1 MPLFLLSLILFFRVI
16 VRAINSC
23 FVSSLFIVVVV
34 ELVVVSVVHIGL
46 IRSDTGHML
55 YTRTLYGL
63 KLYLNAT
70 SGAICLLS

>member
-1 MPLFLLSLILFFRVI
+1 MTLFLLSLFLLFRFI
-16 VRAINSC
+16 VRAIISPIY
-23 FVSSLFIVVVV
+23 IVVFV

>member
-1 MPLFLLSLILFFRVI
+1 MPLFKCPFNYFYCFLFLELLL
-16 VRAINSC
+16 A
-23 FVSSLFIVVVV
+23 LFIIVFV
-34 ELVVVSVVHIGL
+34 ELVVVSVIHIGL
-46 IRSDTGHML
+46 ISDTGHML